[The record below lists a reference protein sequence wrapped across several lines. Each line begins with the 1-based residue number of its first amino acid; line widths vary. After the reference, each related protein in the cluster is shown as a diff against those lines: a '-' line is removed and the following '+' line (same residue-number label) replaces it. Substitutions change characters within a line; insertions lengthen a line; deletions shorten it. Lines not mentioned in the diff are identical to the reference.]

1 MPHFAVILWETE
13 VTNVGAL
20 KLLINAIN
28 SVDKHSLHDDEGV
41 IYLLNLHS
49 DLHEEK
55 VSKYIVQI

>member
-1 MPHFAVILWETE
+1 MI
-13 VTNVGAL
+13 
-20 KLLINAIN
+20 IAIN
-28 SVDKHSLHDDEGV
+28 SVDKHSLHEVEGE